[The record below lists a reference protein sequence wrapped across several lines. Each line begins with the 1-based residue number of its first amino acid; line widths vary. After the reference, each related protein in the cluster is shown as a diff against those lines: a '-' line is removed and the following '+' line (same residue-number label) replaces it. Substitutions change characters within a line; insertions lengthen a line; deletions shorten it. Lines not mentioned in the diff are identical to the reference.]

1 MIDWKVISQRTAWL
15 LLALGCQYMAR
26 IDRPLD
32 LAVWLTP
39 VFLIRFFRDTGTFK
53 AFLIAFGP
61 LVAVNV
67 LAGRGIIPLPS
78 FSITLGLQIFLTLMA
93 LIPFL
98 LDGLVHRILPSAG
111 RVLLFPSLVVAIP
124 FVRSVE
130 GTYLHPGNALHDLI
144 LLQIAALAGVGGVTF
159 VINLAATMLNEI
171 WQQKESQ
178 KTMKLLAV
186 TLLGGLLVVYGFGT
200 LRLRSE
206 IAPTRTLSAAAIV
219 PDPSLREQLEASLVM
234 FLSPDRQESEDAQAL
249 RQSRI
254 GVFEN
259 LLARSVAIGQA
270 GFDLA
275 VWSEAAAIIFK
286 EDEEALLQQASEAA
300 AANQMHLAIAFA
312 LVETGIQPSESGPQP
327 VFRNEM
333 VLFSPTGEIEWRH
346 RKSKL
351 APGMESAITIP
362 GDGSLKASAD
372 GIGGAICYEMD
383 FPEYIGQIGEI
394 GASVLLAPS
403 NDWVDIKNMHA
414 RSARLRAIENGIAV
428 FRPTAGGLSIAV
440 DQYGRTLARVD
451 NSRSVEEPMTAIL
464 PVRRVA
470 TIYASLGNWL
480 GWFCLSIVV
489 LCAAVLVH
497 RLLPSVFGRKTTQS

>member
-1 MIDWKVISQRTAWL
+1 M
-15 LLALGCQYMAR
+15 
-26 IDRPLD
+26 
-32 LAVWLTP
+32 
-39 VFLIRFFRDTGTFK
+39 
-53 AFLIAFGP
+53 
-61 LVAVNV
+61 
-67 LAGRGIIPLPS
+67 
-78 FSITLGLQIFLTLMA
+78 
-93 LIPFL
+93 
-98 LDGLVHRILPSAG
+98 
-111 RVLLFPSLVVAIP
+111 
-124 FVRSVE
+124 
-130 GTYLHPGNALHDLI
+130 
-144 LLQIAALAGVGGVTF
+144 
-159 VINLAATMLNEI
+159 
-171 WQQKESQ
+171 
-178 KTMKLLAV
+178 
-186 TLLGGLLVVYGFGT
+186 
-200 LRLRSE
+200 
-206 IAPTRTLSAAAIV
+206 
-219 PDPSLREQLEASLVM
+219 
-234 FLSPDRQESEDAQAL
+234 
-249 RQSRI
+249 
-254 GVFEN
+254 
-259 LLARSVAIGQA
+259 
-270 GFDLA
+270 
-275 VWSEAAAIIFK
+275 WSEAAAIIFK